1 MCLLAFFT
9 SAVMPCTCRLG
20 ASPWTGVG
28 VHCVKYPWLHD
39 REGRNGWQMLSDWAE
54 LRPSR
59 PVKPQVARLIVSV

>member
-9 SAVMPCTCRLG
+9 STVMPCTCGPG

-28 VHCVKYPWLHD
+28 VHCVKCPWLHD
-39 REGRNGWQMLSDWAE
+39 KEGRNGRKMPSGWAE